1 MGSSPI
7 FSSVYIQVLKLFL
20 RMGITKYKNILLN
33 VLNYIVTL
41 LFSIIY
47 KAKYLL
53 PLNFLRTNKNY
64 ILNLLDSHLIHYASP
79 VNLTY
84 A

>member
-1 MGSSPI
+1 MDTT
-7 FSSVYIQVLKLFL
+7 QH
-20 RMGITKYKNILLN
+20 KNILLN
-33 VLNYIVTL
+33 VLNFVVAL

-53 PLNFLRTNKNY
+53 PINFLRINKNY
-64 ILNLLDSHLIHYASP
+64 ILNLVDSHLIHYASP

>member
-1 MGSSPI
+1 MNISQ
-7 FSSVYIQVLKLFL
+7 F
-20 RMGITKYKNILLN
+20 KNILFN
-33 VLNYIVTL
+33 VLNLIAAF
-41 LFSIIY
+41 LFSTIY

-53 PLNFLRTNKNY
+53 PLNFIRINKNY

>member
-1 MGSSPI
+1 MD
-7 FSSVYIQVLKLFL
+7 
-20 RMGITKYKNILLN
+20 ITQYKNILLN
-33 VLNYIVTL
+33 VLNFVVTF

-47 KAKYLL
+47 KAKSLL
-53 PLNFLRTNKNY
+53 PLNFLRINKNY

>member
-1 MGSSPI
+1 
-7 FSSVYIQVLKLFL
+7 
-20 RMGITKYKNILLN
+20 MGISKYKNILLN
-33 VLNYIVTL
+33 VLNCLVTS